1 MHDSQFT
8 IRNRLS
14 NEASVNDSGAK
25 IMGEDEGCC
34 GKIKSVRLG
43 CRRIVAA
50 HAPRLATK
58 VFFECFPPAM
68 LALLRYARRGL

>member
-1 MHDSQFT
+1 MLDSQFT
-8 IRNRLS
+8 MHNCPA
-14 NEASVNDSGAK
+14 NGASVNDSGAM

-34 GKIKSVRLG
+34 DKIKSVRLG

-68 LALLRYARRGL
+68 LALLRYARMGL